1 MIPVRVNL
9 KVEQS
14 QTVYPLQVNS
24 NSVPL
29 SMNLSTVIQQISG
42 ERYTG
47 SYEVTPSSETQILS
61 TALLNMTDDVTIH
74 PIPSNYGLITW
85 DGSTLLVS

>member
-29 SMNLSTVIQQISG
+29 SVNLSTVIQQISG
-42 ERYTG
+42 EQYTG
-47 SYEVTPSSETQILS
+47 SYEVTPSSETQILH

>member
-42 ERYTG
+42 EQYTG
-47 SYEVTPSSETQILS
+47 SYEVTPYSETQILS